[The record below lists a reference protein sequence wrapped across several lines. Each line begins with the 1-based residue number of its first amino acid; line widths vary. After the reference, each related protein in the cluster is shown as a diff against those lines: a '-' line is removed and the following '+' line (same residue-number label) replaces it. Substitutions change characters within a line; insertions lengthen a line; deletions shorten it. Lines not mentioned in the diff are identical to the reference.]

1 VNVLGKFNKDERRHL
16 FYEGITDNRGNIRLD
31 RFKDAQEIIKR
42 KEEKIRQ
49 GYNQLFLAKNASSL
63 LGIKINEC
71 HIIAVFGFDVYIK
84 CFNEIKQINYEA
96 VVDYIKNVKY
106 IERV

>member
-1 VNVLGKFNKDERRHL
+1 MGKFKKSEKRHL
-16 FYEGITDNRGNIRLD
+16 FYEGIIDHRGNIRLD
-31 RFKDAQEIIKR
+31 RFKDAQDIIKR

-49 GYNQLFLAKNASSL
+49 GYNQLFLAKNAPSL

-71 HIIAVFGFDVYIK
+71 HIIAVFGLDIYIK
-84 CFNEIKQINYEA
+84 CFDEIKQINYEA
-96 VVDYIKNVKY
+96 VVDYIKNAKY